1 MIRKRD
7 LKKLNQMGTD
17 ACTLWGRSGGR
28 GAAYVAGKSQLR
40 AVRHVSTGGEPEI
53 ITEEHQWQYL
63 GVVDWM
69 GIPADGGDGGPGLV
83 NLEYT
88 HYDSATALG
97 TSSSGRIPVP

>member
-1 MIRKRD
+1 
-7 LKKLNQMGTD
+7 
-17 ACTLWGRSGGR
+17 
-28 GAAYVAGKSQLR
+28 
-40 AVRHVSTGGEPEI
+40 
-53 ITEEHQWQYL
+53 
-63 GVVDWM
+63 M